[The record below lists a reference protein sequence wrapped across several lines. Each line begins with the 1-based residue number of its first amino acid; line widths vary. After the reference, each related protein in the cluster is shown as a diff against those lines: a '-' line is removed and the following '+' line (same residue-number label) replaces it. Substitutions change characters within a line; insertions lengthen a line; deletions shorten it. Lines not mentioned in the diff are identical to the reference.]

1 MNLQQL
7 KEMNELTSAECD
19 ALLKLN
25 LSTPN
30 RITDKYSD
38 DFDVNFRKIRHKLG
52 RLADI
57 ADGETGYVVKGGKST
72 ITQEMVDA
80 SLKTPMW
87 YEKGGESK

>member
-19 ALLKLN
+19 ALLKLI

-30 RITDKYSD
+30 RLTDKYAD

-57 ADGETGYVVKGGKST
+57 ADGDLGYVVKG
-72 ITQEMVDA
+72 
-80 SLKTPMW
+80 
-87 YEKGGESK
+87 

>member
-1 MNLQQL
+1 MNLKQL

-19 ALLKLN
+19 ALLKLI

-30 RITDKYSD
+30 RLTVKYAD

-57 ADGETGYVVKGGKST
+57 ADGDLGYVVKG
-72 ITQEMVDA
+72 
-80 SLKTPMW
+80 
-87 YEKGGESK
+87 

>member
-1 MNLQQL
+1 MNLKQL

-19 ALLKLN
+19 ALLKLI

-30 RITDKYSD
+30 RLTDKYAD

-57 ADGETGYVVKGGKST
+57 ADGETNYVVTGGKS
-72 ITQEMVDA
+72 
-80 SLKTPMW
+80 K
-87 YEKGGESK
+87 

>member
-7 KEMNELTSAECD
+7 KEMNELTAAECD
-19 ALLKLN
+19 ALLKLI

-38 DFDVNFRKIRHKLG
+38 EFDVNFRKIRHKLG

-57 ADGETGYVVKGGKST
+57 ADAEPEYRVVGFSDTKPEVSGGWQS
-72 ITQEMVDA
+72 
-80 SLKTPMW
+80 
-87 YEKGGESK
+87 

>member
-7 KEMNELTSAECD
+7 KDMNDLTAAECD
-19 ALLKLN
+19 ALLKLV

-38 DFDVNFRKIRHKLG
+38 EFEVNFRKIRHKLG

-57 ADGETGYVVKGGKST
+57 ADGETGYVVTGGNDDN
-72 ITQEMVDA
+72 V
-80 SLKTPMW
+80 
-87 YEKGGESK
+87 

>member
-19 ALLKLN
+19 ALLKLI

-38 DFDVNFRKIRHKLG
+38 EFDVNFRKIRHKLG